1 MRLNHNMNS
10 IGLYKEYK
18 TNIKSNKAAISKIS
32 SGLKIQ
38 SSKDNP
44 NKIAPSETMKL
55 KIRAL
60 QTVQRNVQDT
70 TSMLQTADGALQ
82 QVNNSLSR
90 MKELIVSAGDDTK
103 TSDEKLLI
111 QEELNSLLEG
121 IDGIADQTDFNGIKM
136 IGDESVVDNNLPNYK
151 IGTIGVEVGE
161 IKKIPLFNVST
172 SNLKDSDGNSL
183 KNIDVTTRDGVD
195 KALKIVDESV
205 NIIGGIR
212 ARYGSMQNSL
222 EDWYNGLGSIEET
235 TEYASSKITDC
246 NVAEEMAE
254 IARTQI
260 LYQTQISLIAQ
271 SNDFP
276 KDALNVLANAR

>member
-55 KIRAL
+55 KIRTL

-103 TSDEKLLI
+103 TSDEKLII

-136 IGDESVVDNNLPNYK
+136 IGDESVVDNNFPNYK
-151 IGTIGVEVGE
+151 IGSIGVEVGE

-195 KALKIVDESV
+195 KALKIVDASV
-205 NIIGGIR
+205 NIIGDIR